1 MSAVQ
6 QGVWTVFQPSG
17 RALIEHLNSLVTKKD
32 LGALAMVR
40 RGLGR
45 PPSEVPEIYAHIL
58 PFLSPLDSVSLAQRA
73 REEDAALVVAP
84 LYAQWHQGKATP
96 ISAERV
102 GLGIAFRQLMNQS
115 DSGSIEQRFVALLK
129 ASRNQLP
136 NHLRHA
142 VSLLKAKD
150 IPLDWALL
158 FTDLYQWDQTDR
170 RARHPVRRRWAR
182 DFWERPCP
190 QEGIAG
196 AGSEKDDAN
205 GENDE

>member
-6 QGVWTVFQPSG
+6 QGTRTVFQPSG

-32 LGALAMVR
+32 LGALAMLR
-40 RGLGR
+40 RGLGHQ
-45 PPSEVPEIYAHIL
+45 PSKASENYAHIL
-58 PFLSPLDSVSLAQRA
+58 PFLSPPDSLSPAQRS
-73 REEDAALVVAP
+73 REEDAALVIAP
-84 LYAQWHQGKATP
+84 LYAQWHQGKAIPST
-96 ISAERV
+96 AERV

-129 ASRNQLP
+129 ASRDQLP

-182 DFWERPCP
+182 DFWERSRP
-190 QEGIAG
+190 QEGAAG
-196 AGSEKDDAN
+196 AGSRDDDAN
-205 GENDE
+205 GDNDE